1 MNRFSIGT
9 HAFILIVLA
18 VGIIYSLPNLYPAK
32 PAIQIAYTDSGQSAD
47 QGLLNEVTEI
57 LSAKSIQSE
66 SIGLKDNN
74 IVAKFSSF
82 DDQLAA
88 KSALQRILLDRAIVA
103 LNLEPSTPQWLRDI
117 GGGPLKLGLDL
128 SGGVHFL
135 LEVDIESALDNRL
148 DSLLNQYRKKFR
160 DDRINVESSQKKDK
174 ELSFSFA
181 SDEDY
186 NKALKV
192 FGDDNI
198 TAVGTALYDIQT
210 NTIRNNV
217 DISYSQSA
225 IKEIRDYAVGQNL
238 MTLRNRVNE
247 LGVSEPIVQ
256 RQGSSRIVVE
266 LPGVQD
272 TTAAKKIIGKTANL
286 EFRLEAAPDDNITA
300 VGTALYD
307 IQTNTIRNNV
317 DISYSQS
324 AIKEIRDYAVGQNL
338 MTLRNRV
345 NELGVSEPIVQRQ
358 GSSRIVVE
366 LPGVQDTTAAKKII
380 GKTANLEFRLEAAPT
395 TSRLR
400 KEEFTYQDER
410 MGSAYLEKNIIVAGE
425 RVTNASSGFDES
437 GFAQVNISLDMQ
449 GGRAMQKATSGNI
462 GRRLGVL
469 FVERKNKST
478 LTIDENGDEVIEQ
491 SSYIEKNIISLA
503 TVQAVL
509 GTGFRITGVG
519 SPQEAS
525 ELALLLRAGAL
536 AAPMKFV
543 EERTVGP
550 SLGKENIELGIRSI
564 IIGLLSVVLFMVF
577 YYRWFGLAANIALFA
592 NVVLITG
599 FMSLLGA
606 TLTLPGIAGI
616 VLTIGMAVD
625 ANVLIFSRIREEL
638 AEGRD
643 PQTAI
648 QEGFSRA
655 FVTIFDA
662 NVTTLIASIV
672 LYAIGTGPIKGFA
685 ITLSIGIITSMFT
698 AILGTRAI
706 INLMYGNKN
715 IKELRV

>member
-1 MNRFSIGT
+1 MNRFSIWT
-9 HAFILIVLA
+9 YAFILMVLSIG
-18 VGIIYSLPNLYPAK
+18 VIYSLPNLYPAK
-32 PAIQIAYTDSGQSAD
+32 PAIQIAYTDSGKSAD
-47 QGLLNEVTEI
+47 QILLNQVTEI
-57 LSAKSIQSE
+57 LEDRSVGVE
-66 SIGLKDNN
+66 SVGLKDNN
-74 IVAKFSSF
+74 IIAKFNSF
-82 DDQLAA
+82 DDQLAGKA
-88 KSALQRILLDRAIVA
+88 ALQRALLDQAVVA

-135 LEVDIESALDNRL
+135 LEVDIDSALDNRL
-148 DSLLNQYRKKFR
+148 ESLLNEYRKKFR
-160 DDRINVESSQKKDK
+160 DERINVESSRKSNKD
-174 ELSFSFA
+174 LIFSFI

-186 NKALKV
+186 NKALRI
-192 FGDDNI
+192 FSDDNI
-198 TAVGTALYDIQT
+198 TSLGTPLYDLRP
-210 NTIRNNV
+210 NSLRNLV
-217 DISYSQSA
+217 EIAYSQNA

-286 EFRLEAAPDDNITA
+286 EFRLEAA
-300 VGTALYD
+300 
-307 IQTNTIRNNV
+307 
-317 DISYSQS
+317 S
-324 AIKEIRDYAVGQNL
+324 
-338 MTLRNRV
+338 
-345 NELGVSEPIVQRQ
+345 
-358 GSSRIVVE
+358 
-366 LPGVQDTTAAKKII
+366 
-380 GKTANLEFRLEAAPT
+380 T

-400 KEEFTYQDER
+400 KEEFDFQDER
-410 MGSAYLEKNIIVAGE
+410 MGSAFLEKNIIVAGD

-437 GFAQVNISLDMQ
+437 GFAQVNITLDMQ
-449 GGRAMQKATSGNI
+449 GGRAMQKATNGNI

-469 FVERKNKST
+469 FVEQKNKSV
-478 LTIDENGDEVIEQ
+478 LTKDADGNDVIEQ
-491 SSYIEKNIISLA
+491 TSYVTKEIISLA

-509 GTGFRITGVG
+509 GTSFRITGVG

-550 SLGKENIELGIRSI
+550 SLGKENIELGVRSI
-564 IIGLLSVVLFMVF
+564 IIGLLSVIAFMFF
-577 YYRWFGLAANIALFA
+577 YYRWFGFAANIALFA

-638 AEGRD
+638 KAGKD

-655 FVTIFDA
+655 FVTIVDA
-662 NVTTLIASIV
+662 NVTTLIASVV
-672 LYAIGTGPIKGFA
+672 LYAIGTGPVKGFA
-685 ITLSIGIITSMFT
+685 ITLSIGILTSMFT

>member
-1 MNRFSIGT
+1 MNRFSIWT
-9 HAFILIVLA
+9 YAFILMVLSIG
-18 VGIIYSLPNLYPAK
+18 VIYSLPNLYPAK
-32 PAIQIAYTDSGQSAD
+32 PAIQIAYTDSGKSAD
-47 QGLLNEVTEI
+47 QILLNQVTEI
-57 LSAKSIQSE
+57 LEDQSVGVE
-66 SIGLKDNN
+66 SVGLKDNN
-74 IVAKFSSF
+74 IIAKFNSF
-82 DDQLAA
+82 DDQLAGKA
-88 KSALQRILLDRAIVA
+88 ALQRVLLDRAVVA
-103 LNLEPSTPQWLRDI
+103 LNLEPSTPKWLRDI

-135 LEVDIESALDNRL
+135 LEVDIDIALDNRL
-148 DSLLNQYRKKFR
+148 ESLLNEYRKKFR
-160 DDRINVESSQKKDK
+160 DERINVESSLKSNKD
-174 ELSFSFA
+174 LIFSFI

-186 NKALKV
+186 NKALRI
-192 FGDDNI
+192 FSDDNI
-198 TAVGTALYDIQT
+198 TSLGTPLYDLRP
-210 NTIRNNV
+210 NSLRNLV
-217 DISYSQSA
+217 EIAYSQNA

-286 EFRLEAAPDDNITA
+286 EFRLEAA
-300 VGTALYD
+300 
-307 IQTNTIRNNV
+307 
-317 DISYSQS
+317 S
-324 AIKEIRDYAVGQNL
+324 
-338 MTLRNRV
+338 
-345 NELGVSEPIVQRQ
+345 
-358 GSSRIVVE
+358 
-366 LPGVQDTTAAKKII
+366 
-380 GKTANLEFRLEAAPT
+380 T

-400 KEEFTYQDER
+400 KEEFDFQDER
-410 MGSAYLEKNIIVAGE
+410 MGSAFLEKNIIVAGD

-437 GFAQVNISLDMQ
+437 GFAQVNITLDMQ
-449 GGRAMQKATSGNI
+449 GGRAMQKATNGNI

-469 FVERKNKST
+469 FVEQKNKSV
-478 LTIDENGDEVIEQ
+478 LTKDADGNDVIEQ
-491 SSYIEKNIISLA
+491 TSYVTKEIISLA

-509 GTGFRITGVG
+509 GTAFRITGVG

-550 SLGKENIELGIRSI
+550 SLGKENIELGVRSI
-564 IIGLLSVVLFMVF
+564 IIGLLSVIAFMFF
-577 YYRWFGLAANIALFA
+577 YYRWFGFAANIALFA

-638 AEGRD
+638 KAGKD

-655 FVTIFDA
+655 FVTIVDA
-662 NVTTLIASIV
+662 NVTTLIASVV
-672 LYAIGTGPIKGFA
+672 LYAIGTGPVKGFA
-685 ITLSIGIITSMFT
+685 ITLSIGILTSMFT

>member
-1 MNRFSIGT
+1 MVLSIG
-9 HAFILIVLA
+9 V
-18 VGIIYSLPNLYPAK
+18 IYSLPNLYPAK
-32 PAIQIAYTDSGQSAD
+32 PAIQIAYTDSGKSAD
-47 QGLLNEVTEI
+47 QILLNQVKDI
-57 LSAKSIQSE
+57 LEGQSTDVE
-66 SIGLKDNN
+66 SVGLKDNN
-74 IVAKFSSF
+74 IIAKFDNF
-82 DDQLAA
+82 DDQLAGKA
-88 KSALQRILLDRAIVA
+88 ALQKILLDDAIVA
-103 LNLEPSTPQWLRDI
+103 LNLEPSTPQWLRNI

-135 LEVDIESALDNRL
+135 LEVDIDSALDNRL
-148 DSLLNQYRKKFR
+148 ESLLNEYRKKFR
-160 DDRINVESSQKKDK
+160 DDRINVESSRKDNK
-174 ELSFSFA
+174 DLVFSFA

-186 NKALKV
+186 NKALRV
-192 FGDDNI
+192 FNEDNI
-198 TAVGTALYDIQT
+198 TPLGTSLYDLST
-210 NTIRNNV
+210 NSIRNLV
-217 DISYSQSA
+217 ELTYSTSA

-256 RQGSSRIVVE
+256 RQGSSRIVVQ

-286 EFRLEAAPDDNITA
+286 EFRLEAA
-300 VGTALYD
+300 
-307 IQTNTIRNNV
+307 
-317 DISYSQS
+317 S
-324 AIKEIRDYAVGQNL
+324 
-338 MTLRNRV
+338 
-345 NELGVSEPIVQRQ
+345 
-358 GSSRIVVE
+358 
-366 LPGVQDTTAAKKII
+366 
-380 GKTANLEFRLEAAPT
+380 T

-400 KEEFTYQDER
+400 KEEFDWQDER
-410 MGSAYLEKNIIVAGE
+410 MGSAFLEKNIIVAGE
-425 RVTNASSGFDES
+425 RVTNANSGFDEN
-437 GFAQVNISLDMQ
+437 GLAQVNITLDMQ
-449 GGRAMQKATSGNI
+449 GGRAMQKATNGNI

-469 FVERKNKST
+469 FVEQKNKSV
-478 LTIDENGDEVIEQ
+478 LTKDADGNDVIEQ
-491 SSYIEKNIISLA
+491 TSYIEKEIISLA

-509 GTGFRITGVG
+509 GTSFRITGVG

-550 SLGKENIELGIRSI
+550 SLGKENIELGVRSI
-564 IIGLLSVVLFMVF
+564 IIGLFSVIAFMLF
-577 YYRWFGLAANIALFA
+577 YYRWFGFAANIALFA

-638 AEGRD
+638 KDGKD

-655 FVTIFDA
+655 FVTIVDA

-672 LYAIGTGPIKGFA
+672 LYAIGTGPVKGFA
-685 ITLSIGIITSMFT
+685 ITLSIGILTSMFT

-706 INLMYGNKN
+706 INLMYGNQN

>member
-66 SIGLKDNN
+66 YIGLKDNN

-160 DDRINVESSQKKDK
+160 DDRISVESSQKKDK
-174 ELSFSFA
+174 ELNFSFA

-210 NTIRNNV
+210 NTIRN
-217 DISYSQSA
+217 
-225 IKEIRDYAVGQNL
+225 K
-238 MTLRNRVNE
+238 
-247 LGVSEPIVQ
+247 
-256 RQGSSRIVVE
+256 
-266 LPGVQD
+266 
-272 TTAAKKIIGKTANL
+272 
-286 EFRLEAAPDDNITA
+286 
-300 VGTALYD
+300 
-307 IQTNTIRNNV
+307 V

-400 KEEFTYQDER
+400 KEEFNYQDER

-462 GRRLGVL
+462 GRKLGVL

-478 LTIDENGDEVIEQ
+478 LTIDDNGDEVIEQ

-509 GTGFRITGVG
+509 GTSFRITGVG

-564 IIGLLSVVLFMVF
+564 IIGLLSVIAFMLF

-638 AEGRD
+638 AEGKD

-648 QEGFSRA
+648 NEGFSRA

-698 AILGTRAI
+698 AIMGTRAI

>member
-1 MNRFSIGT
+1 MNRFSIWT
-9 HAFILIVLA
+9 YAFILMVLSIG
-18 VGIIYSLPNLYPAK
+18 VIYSLPNLYPAK
-32 PAIQIAYTDSGQSAD
+32 PAIQIAYTDSGKSAD
-47 QGLLNEVTEI
+47 QILLNQVTEI
-57 LSAKSIQSE
+57 LEDRSVGVE
-66 SIGLKDNN
+66 SVGLKDNN
-74 IVAKFSSF
+74 IIAKFNSF
-82 DDQLAA
+82 DDQLAGKA
-88 KSALQRILLDRAIVA
+88 ALQRVLLDRAVVA

-148 DSLLNQYRKKFR
+148 ESLLNEYRKKFR
-160 DDRINVESSQKKDK
+160 DEKINVESSRKSNKD
-174 ELSFSFA
+174 LIFSFI

-186 NKALKV
+186 NKALRI
-192 FGDDNI
+192 FSDDNI
-198 TAVGTALYDIQT
+198 TSLGTPLYDLRP
-210 NTIRNNV
+210 NSLRNLV
-217 DISYSQSA
+217 EIAYSQNA

-286 EFRLEAAPDDNITA
+286 EFRLEAA
-300 VGTALYD
+300 
-307 IQTNTIRNNV
+307 
-317 DISYSQS
+317 S
-324 AIKEIRDYAVGQNL
+324 
-338 MTLRNRV
+338 
-345 NELGVSEPIVQRQ
+345 
-358 GSSRIVVE
+358 
-366 LPGVQDTTAAKKII
+366 
-380 GKTANLEFRLEAAPT
+380 T

-400 KEEFTYQDER
+400 KEEFDFQDER
-410 MGSAYLEKNIIVAGE
+410 MGSAFLEKNIIVAGD

-437 GFAQVNISLDMQ
+437 GFAQVNITLDMQ
-449 GGRAMQKATSGNI
+449 GGRAMQKATNGNI

-469 FVERKNKST
+469 FVEQKNKSV
-478 LTIDENGDEVIEQ
+478 LTKDADGNDVIEQ
-491 SSYIEKNIISLA
+491 TSYVTKEIISLA

-509 GTGFRITGVG
+509 GTAFRITGVG

-550 SLGKENIELGIRSI
+550 SLGKENIELGVRSI
-564 IIGLLSVVLFMVF
+564 IIGLLSVIAFMFF

-638 AEGRD
+638 KAGKD

-655 FVTIFDA
+655 FVTIVDA
-662 NVTTLIASIV
+662 NVTTLIASVV
-672 LYAIGTGPIKGFA
+672 LYAIGTGPVKGFA
-685 ITLSIGIITSMFT
+685 ITLSIGILTSMFT

>member
-1 MNRFSIGT
+1 MNRFSIWT
-9 HAFILIVLA
+9 HTFILIVLSI
-18 VGIIYSLPNLYPAK
+18 GILYSLPNLYPAK
-32 PAIQIAYTDSGQSAD
+32 PAIQIAYTDSGKSAD
-47 QGLLNEVTEI
+47 QILLNQVKDI
-57 LSAKSIQSE
+57 LEDQATAVE
-66 SIGLKDNN
+66 SVGLKDNN
-74 IVAKFSSF
+74 IIAKFNSF
-82 DDQLAA
+82 DDQLAGKA
-88 KSALQRILLDRAIVA
+88 ALQKILLDEAVVA
-103 LNLEPSTPQWLRDI
+103 LNLEPTTPQWLKNI

-135 LEVDIESALDNRL
+135 LEVDIDSALDNRL
-148 DSLLNQYRKKFR
+148 ESLLNEYRKKFR
-160 DDRINVESSQKKDK
+160 DDRINVESSRKDNK
-174 ELSFSFA
+174 DLLFSFA

-186 NKALKV
+186 NKALRI
-192 FGDDNI
+192 FNEDNI
-198 TAVGTALYDIQT
+198 TPLGTPLYDLT
-210 NTIRNNV
+210 ANSARNLV
-217 DISYSQSA
+217 ELAYSQSA

-247 LGVSEPIVQ
+247 LGVSKPIVQ
-256 RQGSSRIVVE
+256 RQGSSRIVVQ

-286 EFRLEAAPDDNITA
+286 EFRLEAA
-300 VGTALYD
+300 
-307 IQTNTIRNNV
+307 
-317 DISYSQS
+317 S
-324 AIKEIRDYAVGQNL
+324 
-338 MTLRNRV
+338 
-345 NELGVSEPIVQRQ
+345 
-358 GSSRIVVE
+358 
-366 LPGVQDTTAAKKII
+366 
-380 GKTANLEFRLEAAPT
+380 T

-400 KEEFTYQDER
+400 KEEFDWQDER
-410 MGSAYLEKNIIVAGE
+410 MGSAFLEKNIIVAGE

-437 GFAQVNISLDMQ
+437 GFAQVNITLDMQ
-449 GGRAMQKATSGNI
+449 GGRAMQKATNGNI

-469 FVERKNKST
+469 FVERKNKSV
-478 LTIDENGDEVIEQ
+478 LTQDADGNDVIEQ
-491 SSYIEKNIISLA
+491 SSYIEKEIISLA

-509 GTGFRITGVG
+509 GTAFRITGVG

-550 SLGKENIELGIRSI
+550 SLGQENIELGVRSI
-564 IIGLLSVVLFMVF
+564 IIGLLSVIAFMLF
-577 YYRWFGLAANIALFA
+577 YYRWFGFAANIALFV

-638 AEGRD
+638 KDGKD

-655 FVTIFDA
+655 FVTIVDA

-672 LYAIGTGPIKGFA
+672 LYAIGTGPVKGFA
-685 ITLSIGIITSMFT
+685 ITLSIGILTSMFT
-698 AILGTRAI
+698 AILGTRSI

-715 IKELRV
+715 IRELRV

>member
-1 MNRFSIGT
+1 MNRFSIWT
-9 HAFILIVLA
+9 YTFILMVLS
-18 VGIIYSLPNLYPAK
+18 VGVIYSLPNLYPAK
-32 PAIQIAYTDSGQSAD
+32 PAIQIAYTDSGKSAD
-47 QGLLNEVTEI
+47 QILLNQVKDI
-57 LSAKSIQSE
+57 LEDQSTGVE
-66 SIGLKDNN
+66 SVGLKDNN
-74 IVAKFSSF
+74 IIAKFDNF
-82 DDQLAA
+82 DDQLAGKA
-88 KSALQRILLDRAIVA
+88 ALQKILLDDAIVA
-103 LNLEPSTPQWLRDI
+103 LNLEPSTPQWLRNI

-135 LEVDIESALDNRL
+135 LEVDIDSALDNRL
-148 DSLLNQYRKKFR
+148 ESLLNEYRKKFR
-160 DDRINVESSQKKDK
+160 DDRINVESSRKDNK
-174 ELSFSFA
+174 DLIFSFA

-186 NKALKV
+186 NKALRV
-192 FGDDNI
+192 FNEDNI
-198 TAVGTALYDIQT
+198 TPLGTSLYDLST
-210 NTIRNNV
+210 NSIRNLV
-217 DISYSQSA
+217 ELTYSISA

-256 RQGSSRIVVE
+256 RQGSSRIVVQ

-286 EFRLEAAPDDNITA
+286 EFRLEAA
-300 VGTALYD
+300 
-307 IQTNTIRNNV
+307 
-317 DISYSQS
+317 S
-324 AIKEIRDYAVGQNL
+324 
-338 MTLRNRV
+338 
-345 NELGVSEPIVQRQ
+345 
-358 GSSRIVVE
+358 
-366 LPGVQDTTAAKKII
+366 
-380 GKTANLEFRLEAAPT
+380 T

-400 KEEFTYQDER
+400 KEEFDWQDER
-410 MGSAYLEKNIIVAGE
+410 MGSAFLEKNIIVAGE
-425 RVTNASSGFDES
+425 RVTNANSGFDEN
-437 GFAQVNISLDMQ
+437 GLAQVNITLDMQ
-449 GGRAMQKATSGNI
+449 GGRAMQKATNGNI

-469 FVERKNKST
+469 FVEQKNKSV
-478 LTIDENGDEVIEQ
+478 LTKDADGNDVIEQ
-491 SSYIEKNIISLA
+491 TSYIEKEIISLA

-509 GTGFRITGVG
+509 GTSFRITGVG

-550 SLGKENIELGIRSI
+550 SLGKENIELGVRSI
-564 IIGLLSVVLFMVF
+564 IIGLFSVIAFMLF
-577 YYRWFGLAANIALFA
+577 YYRWFGFAANIALFA

-638 AEGRD
+638 KDGKD

-655 FVTIFDA
+655 FVTIVDA

-672 LYAIGTGPIKGFA
+672 LYAIGTGPVKGFA
-685 ITLSIGIITSMFT
+685 ITLSIGILTSMFT

-706 INLMYGNKN
+706 INLMYGNQN